1 VLDNVTRP
9 EVLREILPPSDFEL
23 HGFTVIQAVDVTES
37 EVMSALERDL
47 IDRESIISQA
57 GFLRVQERLRTF
69 FGRPKMVA
77 TLSAIQGDQVF
88 LINSGCDL
96 TRNCIFADSRHLPI
110 SKFEGTPYERAIQN
124 SEVLHIPDVL
134 DEPSFKHKKEEM
146 HEHGVRSLLI
156 APLHY
161 QGECIGTLD
170 LGSPKPG
177 DLGPMDGLL
186 MHPIQ
191 PLFSVAI
198 KRALED
204 SNNRVQ
210 GVIKEKCTAIH
221 PTVEWRFRHA
231 AIHYLENLQKE
242 GDAEIEAIVFKDVF
256 PLYGI
261 SDVRGS
267 SDERNRAIKE
277 DLMEQLKLGQK
288 VLELAHEERPV
299 PILRELGTRVEG
311 HIQRLLS
318 GLGSG
323 DEVAVGK
330 FLKED
335 VESIFDHLAEFGL
348 KVSRAVEVYQT
359 AIDPNVG
366 TIYKRRRHFEDSVSK
381 LTHRLA
387 SVLDEKEAG
396 AQAIFPH
403 YYERHRTDGVD
414 YLIYM
419 GDSLLENGGFHE
431 LYLKDLRLWQLKL
444 ACALAVETERLKTSL
459 KIPLE
464 TAHLILVQNTP
475 LSIRFRFDEKR
486 FDVDGAYDIRHEIIK
501 SRLDKAMVKGRRE
514 RLTQPGKIA
523 IVYSHPD
530 EGIEMRRH
538 IDYLRSEG
546 LLTDELE
553 RLDLEDLPGV
563 QGLKSFR
570 VGVNL
575 DVQAHSQSVEGA
587 A

>member
-1 VLDNVTRP
+1 
-9 EVLREILPPSDFEL
+9 
-23 HGFTVIQAVDVTES
+23 
-37 EVMSALERDL
+37 
-47 IDRESIISQA
+47 
-57 GFLRVQERLRTF
+57 
-69 FGRPKMVA
+69 MVA
-77 TLSAIQGDQVF
+77 TLAAIQGGQVL

-110 SKFEGTPYERAIQN
+110 SKFEGTPYERVIQD
-124 SEVLHIPDVL
+124 SEILHIPDVL
-134 DEPSFKHKKEEM
+134 EEASFRHKREEI

-170 LGSPKPG
+170 LGSPQPG
-177 DLGPMDGLL
+177 DLGPMDALL

-204 SNNRVQ
+204 LNNRVE

-231 AIHYLENLQKE
+231 ALHYLESRQAGRDL
-242 GDAEIEAIVFKDVF
+242 EIEGIVFKDVF

-277 DLMEQLKLGQK
+277 DLVGQLNLGRK
-288 VLELAHEERPV
+288 VLELAYEEKPI
-299 PILRELGTRVEG
+299 PILCELRSRVEG
-311 HIQRLLS
+311 HVQRLLA
-318 GLGSG
+318 GLGTG
-323 DEVAVGK
+323 DEVAVGR
-330 FLKED
+330 FLREE
-335 VESIFDHLAEFGL
+335 VESIFDHLGRFGL
-348 KVSRAVEVYQT
+348 KVSRAIDAYKS
-359 AIDPNVG
+359 AIDPGVG
-366 TIYKRRRHFEDSVSK
+366 TVYKLRRHFEESVSR
-381 LTHRLA
+381 LTQRLV
-387 SVLDEKEAG
+387 SILDQKEVE

-414 YLIYM
+414 YLIYI

-431 LYLKDLRLWQLKL
+431 LYLKNLRLWQIKL
-444 ACALAVETERLKTSL
+444 ACSLAVESEILKSSL
-459 KIPLE
+459 AVPLE
-464 TAHLILVQNTP
+464 TAHLILVQDAP

-486 FDVDGAYDIRHEIIK
+486 FDVEGAYDIRHEIIK
-501 SRLDKAMVKGRRE
+501 SRIDKAMVKGRRE

-523 IVYSHPD
+523 IVYSHAD
-530 EGIEMRRH
+530 EGLEMRRH
-538 IDYLRSEG
+538 VDFLRSEG

-553 RLDLEDLPGV
+553 RLELENLPGV
-563 QGLKSFR
+563 QGLKSLR

-575 DVQAHSQSVEGA
+575 EVRDRLQNMEGVS
-587 A
+587 